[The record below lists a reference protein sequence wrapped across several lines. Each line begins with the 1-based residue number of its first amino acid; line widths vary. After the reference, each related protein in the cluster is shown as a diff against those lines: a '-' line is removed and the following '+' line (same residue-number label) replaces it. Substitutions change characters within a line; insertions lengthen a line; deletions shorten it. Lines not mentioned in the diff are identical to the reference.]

1 MNALSL
7 LPARAKFPLYGII
20 VAMKISFV
28 VPIYN
33 EEKGFRDFYTK
44 MLLPELEKIKYDYE
58 LILVDDGSSD
68 GSLKIVQD
76 LAEKDRHIKV
86 LRFSRNFG
94 KEIALTAGIR
104 EAVGDAILTMDA
116 DGQQPPKLIHDFIK
130 KWEDGGEIVIGVRG
144 KFEKHGFVA
153 KLGSKCFYKILRAM
167 GVKDT
172 VPGSTDF
179 RIIDR
184 CVADEY
190 NKLTEHGRI
199 TRGLMDWMGF
209 KKVYIDYVYG
219 NRLAGK
225 PSYNFRKLF
234 QLAINSFVS
243 LSSTPLVLFGWL
255 GVLITVASFVLGVFV
270 IIEEFIMADPL
281 QLRWTGTTCL
291 SIFITFLIGLVLISQ
306 SITALY
312 ISHIHAEAQGRP
324 LYIVDRKNSRNLNE
338 RNNKKS

>member
-1 MNALSL
+1 
-7 LPARAKFPLYGII
+7 
-20 VAMKISFV
+20 MKISFV

-44 MLLPELEKIKYDYE
+44 MLLPELEKVKYDYE

-68 GSLKIVQD
+68 GSLKIIQN
-76 LAEKDRHIKV
+76 LAEKDKRIKV

-104 EAVGDAILTMDA
+104 EAIGNAVLTMDA
-116 DGQQPPKLIHDFIK
+116 DGQQPPKLIHEFIQ
-130 KWEDGGEIVIGVRG
+130 KWEEGGEIVIGRRG
-144 KFEKHGFVA
+144 KVEKHGFIA
-153 KLGSKCFYKILRAM
+153 KLGSKCFYKILRMM

-184 CVADEY
+184 CVVDEY

-209 KKVYIDYVYG
+209 KKVYIDYTYG
-219 NRLAGK
+219 NRLAGR

-243 LSSTPLVLFGWL
+243 LSSTPLVLFGWI
-255 GVLITVASFVLGVFV
+255 GALITVASLILGIFV

-281 QLRWTGTTCL
+281 RLRWTGTTCL

-324 LYIVDRKNSRNLNE
+324 LYIVDHKNSRNLNE
-338 RNNKKS
+338 GKTKKS

>member
-1 MNALSL
+1 
-7 LPARAKFPLYGII
+7 
-20 VAMKISFV
+20 MKISFV

-44 MLLPELEKIKYDYE
+44 MLLPELEKVKYDYE

-68 GSLKIVQD
+68 GSLKIIQD
-76 LAEKDRHIKV
+76 LAEKDKRIKV

-104 EAVGDAILTMDA
+104 EAIGNAVLTMDA
-116 DGQQPPKLIHDFIK
+116 DGQQPPKLIHEFIQ
-130 KWEDGGEIVIGVRG
+130 KWEEGGEIVIGRRG
-144 KFEKHGFVA
+144 KFEKHGFIA
-153 KLGSKCFYKILRAM
+153 KLGSKCFYKILRMM

-184 CVADEY
+184 CVVDEY

-209 KKVYIDYVYG
+209 KKVYIDYTYG
-219 NRLAGK
+219 NRLAGR

-243 LSSTPLVLFGWL
+243 LSSTPLVLFGWI
-255 GVLITVASFVLGVFV
+255 GAFITVASLILGIFV

-324 LYIVDRKNSRNLNE
+324 LYIVDHKNSRNLNE
-338 RNNKKS
+338 GKTKKS